1 MANLETVP
9 WQEQPDFISSFW
21 TMLQELEA
29 YADGEREI
37 ILMTWVEQ
45 WYLQWNRVT
54 GDNKRPVWQA
64 RAQAVVQ
71 ATLDRNRSQVEN

>member
-1 MANLETVP
+1 MVNLESIS
-9 WQEQPDFISSFW
+9 WQEQPDFVSSFW

-29 YADGEREI
+29 YADSEREP

-54 GDNKRPVWQA
+54 NDNKRPVWQT
-64 RAQAVVQ
+64 RAQAAVQ
-71 ATLDRNRSQVEN
+71 EALDRNRSQVEN